1 MLDKLDEWLTAIER
15 AAWEART
22 VSDELVQASGELK
35 GWTKRGV
42 RRSAIG
48 WTLALVAGEYRL
60 FGIYSAFL
68 PKERAAD
75 ALAKIHARS
84 ARRVYRTSVEQ
95 MGAFLKVG
103 QLLSAR
109 RDLLPESWIE
119 ELSRLQ
125 DQVPPESFTHVKA
138 VVEADLAAP
147 LAERFSEFEEQPMAA
162 ASIGQVHRAVTLDGR
177 EVAVKVQ
184 RPDVAAQMEE
194 DVQLLEGFLS
204 AMRGMLPPSDYVSVV
219 AELRQM
225 LLREIDYREEA
236 AAMEDIAQRLAGM
249 PGVSVPRPIAELSG
263 PRVLTMP
270 LVRGE
275 KITDALDKGDDELRS
290 RVLSTLLEVYL
301 KQILELGRFQAD
313 PHPGNFLV
321 TDSGELV
328 LLDFGCTRHMTDE
341 TRRGYAH
348 LVRAFV
354 TGDGTCVAEW
364 LERLGFR
371 TQSGK
376 PDTLFA
382 FASALLDVFRRG
394 TAEGT
399 LAFPTKEQLMQQAAG
414 LMEAAQKDPVTRVP
428 GEFVMLARVFGT
440 LGGMLSH
447 YRPHI
452 DYARVVLPHLFRAEP
467 PAA

>member
-1 MLDKLDEWLTAIER
+1 MLDKLDEWLTAIEK
-15 AAWEART
+15 AAWEARN
-22 VSDELVQASGELK
+22 VSDEIVQASGELK
-35 GWTKRGV
+35 GWTRRGV

-60 FGIYSAFL
+60 YAIYSAFL
-68 PKERAAD
+68 GRERAAE
-75 ALAKIHARS
+75 ALARIHARS

-109 RDLLPESWIE
+109 RDLLPDSWID

-125 DQVPPESFTHVKA
+125 DQVPPEPFSHVRA
-138 VVEADLAAP
+138 VVEADLGAP
-147 LAERFSEFEEQPMAA
+147 LEEKFSLFEELPLAA

-184 RPDVAAQMEE
+184 RPEVGPQMEE
-194 DVQLLEGFLS
+194 DIELLEAFLT
-204 AMRGMLPPSDYVSVV
+204 AMRGMLPPSDYASVV
-219 AELRQM
+219 AELREM
-225 LLREIDYREEA
+225 LRREVDYREEA
-236 AAMEDIAQRLAGM
+236 RAMAEIAERFAGTE
-249 PGVSVPRPIAELSG
+249 GVVVPRPITELSG
-263 PRVLTMP
+263 ERVLTMP
-270 LVRGE
+270 LFQGD
-275 KITDALDKGDDELRS
+275 KITDALDKGDEALRS

-301 KQILELGRFQAD
+301 RQILELGLFQAD

-321 TDSGELV
+321 GERGELV
-328 LLDFGCTRHMTDE
+328 LLDFGCTRQMIDE
-341 TRRGYAH
+341 VRRGYKH

-354 TGDGTCVAEW
+354 TGDTTCVAEW

-371 TQSGK
+371 TESGQ

-394 TAEGT
+394 TAEGR
-399 LAFPTKEQLMQQAAG
+399 LAFPTKEQLLQQAAG

-447 YRPHI
+447 YRPQI
-452 DYARVVLPHLFRAEP
+452 DYARTVLPHLFRPE
-467 PAA
+467 AA

>member
-1 MLDKLDEWLTAIER
+1 MLEKLDEWLTAIER
-15 AAWEART
+15 AAWEARS
-22 VSDELVQASGELK
+22 VSDEIVQASDELK

-48 WTLALVAGEYRL
+48 WTLAVVAGEYRL
-60 FGIYSAFL
+60 YGIYSAFL
-68 PKERAAD
+68 GREKAAE
-75 ALAKIHARS
+75 ALARIHARS

-109 RDLLPESWIE
+109 RDLLPTSWIE

-125 DQVPPESFTHVKA
+125 DQVPPELFEHVRQTI
-138 VVEADLAAP
+138 EADLGAP
-147 LAERFSEFEEQPMAA
+147 INERFAEFDEQPMAA
-162 ASIGQVHRAVTLDGR
+162 ASIGQVHRAMTLDGR

-184 RPDVAAQMEE
+184 RPGVGPQMEE
-194 DVQLLEGFLS
+194 DIELLEGFLT
-204 AMRGMLPPSDYVSVV
+204 AMRGMLPPSDYESIV
-219 AELRQM
+219 AELREM
-225 LLREIDYREEA
+225 LKRELDYREEA
-236 AAMEDIAQRLAGM
+236 RSMQRIADRFHGTAG
-249 PGVSVPRPIAELSG
+249 VVVPRPIPELSG
-263 PRVLTMP
+263 EHVLTMP

-275 KITDALDKGDDELRS
+275 KITDALDKADEARRS
-290 RVLSTLLEVYL
+290 KILSTLLEVYL
-301 KQILELGRFQAD
+301 RQVLEFGVFQAD

-321 TDSGELV
+321 TDDDDV
-328 LLDFGCTRHMTDE
+328 ALLDFGCTREMSE
-341 TRRGYAH
+341 EVRRGYSS

-354 TGDGTCVAEW
+354 TGDGNCVAEW

-371 TQSGK
+371 TESGK

-382 FASALLDVFRRG
+382 FAAALLDVFRRG

-399 LAFPTKEQLMQQAAG
+399 LAFPTREQLMEQAAG
-414 LMEAAQKDPVTRVP
+414 LMEAAQNDPVTRVP

-452 DYARVVLPHLFRAEP
+452 DYARVVLPHLFRPES
-467 PAA
+467 